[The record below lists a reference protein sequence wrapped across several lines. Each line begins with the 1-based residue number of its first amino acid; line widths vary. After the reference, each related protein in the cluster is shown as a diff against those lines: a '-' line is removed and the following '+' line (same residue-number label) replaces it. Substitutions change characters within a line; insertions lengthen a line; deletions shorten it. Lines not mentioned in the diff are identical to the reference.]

1 MDKELDVSFEW
12 VDHNSVGFTC
22 VCNRSIVID
31 TEELKECRFCGR
43 KYRLKQSTTLYE
55 VVDGQKRWRVTFF
68 DSFETTCEMDI
79 EADFVRLG
87 DAFGELR
94 INGLKVDLG
103 FNILRIEVIDE

>member
-1 MDKELDVSFEW
+1 
-12 VDHNSVGFTC
+12 
-22 VCNRSIVID
+22 
-31 TEELKECRFCGR
+31 
-43 KYRLKQSTTLYE
+43 
-55 VVDGQKRWRVTFF
+55 
-68 DSFETTCEMDI
+68 MDI